1 MESASTQ
8 SPEAVWGIQIH
19 FALIP
24 MILILLGT
32 IIFWKWYDLTP
43 EKAKINQEKV
53 KEMDL

>member
-1 MESASTQ
+1 VESASTQ